1 MCLAKC
7 THSIARNAAIT
18 FFAAAAITC
27 VAVAGVVAVVATRSA
42 N

>member
-7 THSIARNAAIT
+7 TRSIARNAAIT

-27 VAVAGVVAVVATRSA
+27 VAVAGVVAVVSARSA
-42 N
+42 S